1 MKKTLLTMLTLLC
14 LGGMALRAADEAA
27 KSADAS
33 WLEDYAKAKA
43 TAAEKKLPILLNF
56 TGSDWCVWC
65 VKLDKEVFSQKA
77 FLDYAEKNLVL
88 MKIDF
93 PKKIELTEEVKTQN
107 KKLADEFKVRGFPTI
122 YLVGADGQII
132 GRTGY
137 KPGGAEKYVE
147 HLKDLLKQEQLKKL
161 RPMPTE

>member
-14 LGGMALRAADEAA
+14 LGCMALRAADEAA
-27 KSADAS
+27 KAADAG
-33 WLEDYAKAKA
+33 WLDDYAKAKA
-43 TAAEKKLPILLNF
+43 VAAEKKLPILLNF
-56 TGSDWCVWC
+56 TGSDWCGWC

>member
-14 LGGMALRAADEAA
+14 LGAVALRAADEADKA
-27 KSADAS
+27 AGAS

-43 TAAEKKLPILLNF
+43 VAAEKKVPMLLNF
-56 TGSDWCVWC
+56 TGSDWCRWC
-65 VKLDKEVFSQKA
+65 IKLDKEVFSQKV
-77 FLDYAEKNLVL
+77 FNDYAEKNLVL

-93 PKKIELTEEVKTQN
+93 PMKIEQSEEVKAQN
-107 KKLADEFKVRGFPTI
+107 KKLSEEFKVRGFPTI

-137 KPGGAEKYVE
+137 KAGGAEKYVE
-147 HLKDLLKQEQLKKL
+147 HLKDLLKKEQLKKL
-161 RPMPTE
+161 RPTPTE